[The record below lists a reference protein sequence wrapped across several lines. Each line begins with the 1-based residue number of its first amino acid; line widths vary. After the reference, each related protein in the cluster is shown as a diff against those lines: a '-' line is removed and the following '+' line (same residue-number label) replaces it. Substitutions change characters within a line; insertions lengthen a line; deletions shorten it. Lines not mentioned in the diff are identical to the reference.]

1 MTFSVTFFLNG
12 GLFDFD
18 LTFLAEASL
27 FLFLSLIVTF
37 VFLGPIS
44 KELDSRAEF
53 IDLTLIKSKVILGS
67 AYKRL
72 SNCVGLLTD
81 EINELNRQVK
91 LTKNYTNSNF
101 EDEINF
107 VQKENSKLLSE
118 LKGELSIKS
127 AYAFSNINNELVQI
141 TDKFFIKRFKS
152 IS

>member
-72 SNCVGLLTD
+72 SNCEEILCKKCVG
-81 EINELNRQVK
+81 R
-91 LTKNYTNSNF
+91 F
-101 EDEINF
+101 
-107 VQKENSKLLSE
+107 KENGQRICFLCSL
-118 LKGELSIKS
+118 
-127 AYAFSNINNELVQI
+127 N
-141 TDKFFIKRFKS
+141 
-152 IS
+152 